1 MVGMATWE
9 DGPEYAPLER
19 PSDFSVAAGAH
30 LAVVP
35 PAPQM
40 AALAPKSRPQFNDP
54 SAPVAPLATLIP
66 AVEDVRDPS
75 VPFEVVSSTVT
86 SMEASGAV
94 AWGAAHWS
102 APVGPPTSYTGAPG
116 SYGGPPVGQQ
126 GISPEH
132 GAWGPPSGTRWLDP
146 QTPLAPS
153 PSTAVS
159 PTGFPSPGTPQ
170 WFAPGQYGEDAAA
183 PGPVGVR
190 SIGSALTPGLIITL
204 VIGGLFSFF
213 SPITLAIAYVL
224 SSRVDVAR
232 PLVRKAFAVA
242 LAVLG
247 FFAVIGAL
255 SNNASFGDWWAF
267 VGRWGLVITWGT
279 LIAVVVIV
287 YRELKNPAPPAP
299 GYSSHWG

>member
-19 PSDFSVAAGAH
+19 PSDFCGAAVGPLEIAPP
-30 LAVVP
+30 VP
-35 PAPQM
+35 QL

-54 SAPVAPLATLIP
+54 SGLVAPLATLIP
-66 AVEDVRDPS
+66 VVEDVRNPS

-102 APVGPPTSYTGAPG
+102 APTGPPTSYTGPPG
-116 SYGGPPVGQQ
+116 SYGGPPVGE
-126 GISPEH
+126 GGMSAEH

-153 PSTAVS
+153 PGTAIS

-170 WFAPGQYGEDAAA
+170 WFAPGRYGEDAVPA
-183 PGPVGVR
+183 PVDVR
-190 SIGSALTPGLIITL
+190 SIGAALTPGLIITL
-204 VIGGLFSFF
+204 VIGGFF
-213 SPITLAIAYVL
+213 FFLAPITLVIGYVL
-224 SSRVDVAR
+224 SSRVKVAR
-232 PLVRKAFAVA
+232 PAVRKAMA
-242 LAVLG
+242 LALGGLG

-267 VGRWGLVITWGT
+267 VGLWGLAISWGT
-279 LIAVVVIV
+279 LIAVIVIA
-287 YRELKNPAPPAP
+287 YRSFKNPPPPAP
-299 GYSSHWG
+299 GYTSHWG